1 MIQKARMLFVNSFE
15 KSIAAPCY
23 VLNTWQ
29 GVFLLNKYGK
39 IQEIYCMNLSKRRKS
54 MAIEDKDFVMRQV
67 KQMAK
72 GIGKLLG
79 KDALKEIIEMDQEVS
94 GLTEE
99 EVDTI
104 LALEELQE
112 IQAQHGLSSEH
123 LIEEEILE
131 QKAFEAIYQE
141 KRSATREELDRL
153 EAYIRKYTEE
163 D

>member
-1 MIQKARMLFVNSFE
+1 
-15 KSIAAPCY
+15 
-23 VLNTWQ
+23 
-29 GVFLLNKYGK
+29 
-39 IQEIYCMNLSKRRKS
+39 